1 LILIPISF
9 IFSQILI
16 FLFGISVI
24 GEEILSILG
33 IPMIFGLFVAIIL
46 SYLLFQRTA
55 IRKFSQIENIFRI
68 LTIIGGGVLIIL
80 ICFQIILDIKSLDII
95 PFMALVIST
104 IGDMM
109 TIMCIYLLRNSFVKK
124 ESLK

>member
-1 LILIPISF
+1 MSF
-9 IFSQILI
+9 VFSQILI

-24 GEEILSILG
+24 GKEILSILG
-33 IPMIFGLFVAIIL
+33 IPMIFGLFAAIIL

-55 IRKFSQIENIFRI
+55 IREFSQIENIFRI
-68 LTIIGGGVLIIL
+68 FTIIGGGVLIVL

-109 TIMCIYLLRNSFVKK
+109 TIMCIYLLRIHLLRR
-124 ESLK
+124 SL

>member
-16 FLFGISVI
+16 YLFGISVI